1 MRRGWMLA
9 LVLLGAGCTDWAGY
23 DLDVALGKVSFLS
36 TMRRSVALD
45 PYEAPR
51 AAPEGSVPF
60 ATPAGDV
67 PPPFGQ
73 TQLDSVGRVL
83 RNPYA
88 PTPALLVRG
97 KHVYETYC
105 AVCHGPTGAGNG
117 PVVGPNKFPYA
128 PAING
133 PTTAA
138 RSDGYLYAIVRVG
151 RGLMPAYGHIP
162 HEDRWAVVL
171 YIRELQRAAG
181 APVAAAAAATPATA
195 TTNR

>member
-1 MRRGWMLA
+1 MRKVWLLA
-9 LVLLGAGCTDWAGY
+9 VALCAAGCTDWAGY
-23 DLDVALGKVSFLS
+23 DLDMALGKVPFLS
-36 TMRRSVALD
+36 TMRRSIALG
-45 PYEAPR
+45 PYEGPR

-67 PPPFGQ
+67 PPPFSQ

-88 PTPALLVRG
+88 PTPALLARG
-97 KHVYETYC
+97 KHVYDTYC

-133 PTTAA
+133 PTTVA

-151 RGLMPAYGHIP
+151 RGLMPAYDRIP

-171 YIRELQRAAG
+171 YLRQLQRAAG
-181 APVAAAAAATPATA
+181 AAPSPVATAAA